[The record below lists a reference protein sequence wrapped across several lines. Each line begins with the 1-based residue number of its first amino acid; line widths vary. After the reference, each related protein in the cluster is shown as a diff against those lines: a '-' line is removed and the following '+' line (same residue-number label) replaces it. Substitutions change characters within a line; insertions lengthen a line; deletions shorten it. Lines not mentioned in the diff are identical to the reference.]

1 MTKATRLK
9 RPDLDW
15 DELFQTLTQSPLQI
29 SLVVSG
35 GGSGAV
41 ARCFRRPGASQ
52 GFVEA
57 VIPYS
62 RTALASYLAV
72 EPRGT
77 AASPQRA
84 RQLPETALARALA
97 LADRDPPYATAGISL
112 VAALPTTVKRRGSDR
127 IHVALHTQSSRVLW
141 SLELPKDAVDR
152 ETAESIADEMIF
164 IALSELANK
173 SNQSDE
179 ADRSH
184 LLGDFPLE
192 RKDS

>member
-84 RQLPETALARALA
+84 RQLAETALARALA

-112 VAALPTTVKRRGSDR
+112 VAALPTTVKRRFQKHQSVPPAGQNFLGSHSNHPIVSWGHGCKKPPFRRGHD
-127 IHVALHTQSSRVLW
+127 
-141 SLELPKDAVDR
+141 VDR
-152 ETAESIADEMIF
+152 PDSES
-164 IALSELANK
+164 S
-173 SNQSDE
+173 S
-179 ADRSH
+179 
-184 LLGDFPLE
+184 
-192 RKDS
+192 